1 MHRVVL
7 LGALLS
13 AMMAGLSLIGFNKD
27 GTIVEDAEKVVKK
40 HGILL
45 EKRVSKQ
52 IHQISM
58 VFK

>member
-1 MHRVVL
+1 
-7 LGALLS
+7 
-13 AMMAGLSLIGFNKD
+13 MMAGLSLIGFNKY
-27 GTIVEDAEKVVKK
+27 GTIVEDAENVVKK
-40 HGILL
+40 QRIIL

>member
-1 MHRVVL
+1 
-7 LGALLS
+7 
-13 AMMAGLSLIGFNKD
+13 MMAGLSLIGFNKY
-27 GTIVEDAEKVVKK
+27 GTIVEDAENVVKK
-40 HGILL
+40 HKTFL